1 MVAPWPHGPH
11 DGDHCGRWHKEGLVG
26 LGVLLGQVNLLL
38 LEGRLHLAETE
49 RHRCRRLLRGVR

>member
-1 MVAPWPHGPH
+1 MVAPWPHGAH
-11 DGDHCGRWHKEGLVG
+11 DGDHGGWGHEEGLVG

-49 RHRCRRLLRGVR
+49 